1 MKNQMGFGFGSHVGT
16 DKLMHIKQCGVWY
29 VGGWFL
35 SITVVFV
42 DQKKKIK
49 SPILTGFML

>member
-1 MKNQMGFGFGSHVGT
+1 MHEEPMGFGFGSHVGT
-16 DKLMHIKQCGVWY
+16 DKLMHIKQRGVCY

-42 DQKKKIK
+42 NISRAQF
-49 SPILTGFML
+49 LTGFML